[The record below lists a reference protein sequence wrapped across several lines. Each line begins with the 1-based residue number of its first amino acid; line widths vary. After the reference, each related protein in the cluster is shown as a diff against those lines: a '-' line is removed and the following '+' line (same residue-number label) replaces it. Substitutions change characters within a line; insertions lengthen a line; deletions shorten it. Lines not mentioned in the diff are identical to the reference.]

1 MKRVALAALAASL
14 MLAGCGTDSHVADEL
29 TTFNEAQQKGTAQLI
44 LLNILRARERQPLAY
59 SHFDVLRGGINAN
72 SSAALGVPFGPGAGS
87 VNTNTFAAALGL
99 SPGISQDVKPQDDQ
113 DFYRGILTPVSAET
127 WALYQDQNWASDLLF
142 HLFVEYIKL
151 SRGDYDTIF
160 KSTADLCA
168 GHADIADVSA
178 SCSDLAQKSA
188 QIRSLPNCMP
198 DTYLQNGKTLL
209 QLLNDP
215 GDRCRQLQYDTL
227 TQAMTILGFHIAQ
240 VTTKTDVGPAVPPA
254 TFHDTQWPFALKGS
268 NVEIAGSGS
277 TYQFKTIS
285 KDYTV
290 ALSNMPCA
298 GAANIAVA
306 ATSEIGSQIRDMKSE
321 DKAFVAAHGLPHDC
335 EGQRPLEI
343 GITTRSPD
351 GMLYYMGEVARALL
365 PLHPEQKPQSV
376 TLRGDNGK
384 PQALMSLVEGD
395 LSDPAVRVTYHGTTY
410 SIPRGDDHVTM
421 QAFELLEQVFALYNR
436 ASVTPSTTAV
446 TVVP

>member
-1 MKRVALAALAASL
+1 MKRFALCALAASV
-14 MLAGCGTDSHVADEL
+14 MLAGCGIDRHVADEL

-59 SHFDVLRGGINAN
+59 SHFDVLRGGISAN
-72 SSAALGVPFGPGAGS
+72 SSTALGVPFGPGTS
-87 VNTNTFAAALGL
+87 SLSTNTIATALGV

-151 SRGDYDTIF
+151 SRADYDTIF
-160 KSTADLCA
+160 SSTGDLCA
-168 GHADIADVSA
+168 RHADIADVSA

-188 QIRSLPNCMP
+188 QIKSLQNCLP
-198 DTYLQNGKTLL
+198 DTYLLNGKALL

-240 VTTKTDVGPAVPPA
+240 VTTKTDVGPAIPPA
-254 TFHDTQWPFALKGS
+254 SFHDTQWPFALKGS

-277 TYQFKTIS
+277 AYQFRTVS

-306 ATSEIGSQIRDMKSE
+306 ATSEIASQIHDMKVE
-321 DKAFVAAHGLPHDC
+321 DKSFVAARGC
-335 EGQRPLEI
+335 EGQHPLEI

-365 PLHPEQKPQSV
+365 PLHPEQASQSV

-436 ASVTPSTTAV
+436 ASTTPSTTAV

>member
-1 MKRVALAALAASL
+1 MKRFAFCALAASL
-14 MLAGCGTDSHVADEL
+14 MLAGCGIDRHVADEL

-59 SHFDVLRGGINAN
+59 SHFDVLRGGINGS
-72 SSAALGVPFGPGAGS
+72 SSAALGIPFGPGAGS
-87 VNTNTFAAALGL
+87 VNTNTFAAALGM

-160 KSTADLCA
+160 RSTADLCA

-188 QIRSLPNCMP
+188 QIKSLPNCVP
-198 DTYLQNGKTLL
+198 DTYLLNGKTLL

-240 VTTKTDVGPAVPPA
+240 VTTKTDVGPAIPPA
-254 TFHDTQWPFALKGS
+254 SFHGTQWPFALKGS
-268 NVEIAGSGS
+268 NVEISGSGS
-277 TYQFKTIS
+277 AYQFKTVS
-285 KDYTV
+285 KDYAV
-290 ALSNMPCA
+290 ALSNMPCG

-306 ATSEIGSQIRDMKSE
+306 ATSEIASQIHDMKIE
-321 DKAFVAAHGLPHDC
+321 DKSFVAMHGC
-335 EGQRPLEI
+335 EGQHPLEI

-365 PLHPEQKPQSV
+365 PLHPEQASQSV

-410 SIPRGDDHVTM
+410 STPTSPFTPLGFGYRFWAFSTPPRLPH
-421 QAFELLEQVFALYNR
+421 
-436 ASVTPSTTAV
+436 PPTAV

>member
-1 MKRVALAALAASL
+1 MKRIALAALAASL
-14 MLAGCGTDSHVADEL
+14 LLVGCGTDSHVADEL
-29 TTFNEAQQKGTAQLI
+29 TTFNEAQQKGTSQLI

-59 SHFDVLRGGINAN
+59 SHFDVLRGGI
-72 SSAALGVPFGPGAGS
+72 SGSASAGLAVPFGPGA
-87 VNTNTFAAALGL
+87 AANALATGIGL
-99 SPGISQDVKPQDDQ
+99 TPGISQDVKPQDDQ

-151 SRGDYDTIF
+151 SRSDYDTIF
-160 KSTADLCA
+160 KSTADLC
-168 GHADIADVSA
+168 GEHADIVDVSE
-178 SCSDLAQKSA
+178 SCSDLAQKST
-188 QIRSLPNCMP
+188 QIKSLPNCLP
-198 DTYLQNGKTLL
+198 DTYLLNGKTLL

-240 VTTKTDVGPAVPPA
+240 VTTKADVGPALPPA
-254 TFHDTQWPFALKGS
+254 AFHDTQWPFALKGS
-268 NVEIAGSGS
+268 NVEVAGSGS
-277 TYQFKTIS
+277 AYQFKTVS

-306 ATSEIGSQIRDMKSE
+306 ATSEIGAQIRDMKID
-321 DKAFVAAHGLPHDC
+321 DKAFAAAHGC
-335 EGQRPLEI
+335 EGQHQLEI

-365 PLHPEQKPQSV
+365 PLHPEQASQSV

-395 LSDPAVRVTYHGTTY
+395 ISSPAVRVTYHGTTY